1 MILYNV
7 TVKIVEPLETEWLQW
22 MRETHIPDVM
32 NTGLF
37 VNHKICKL
45 LHDDEDGGVTYAFQ
59 YFCKDMAA
67 FQEYQTKHAKAL
79 QEDHS
84 NRYKDQYV
92 AFRTLMEVIE

>member
-7 TVKIVEPLETEWLQW
+7 TVKIKKSLEAEWLQW
-22 MRETHIPDVM
+22 MRESHIPDVL

-37 VNHKICKL
+37 LDNKICKI
-45 LHDDEDGGVTYAFQ
+45 LHEEEDGGVTYAFQ
-59 YFCKDMAA
+59 YYCKDMEA
-67 FQEYQTKHAKAL
+67 FNTYQDNHAKAL
-79 QEDHS
+79 QADHS

>member
-7 TVKIVEPLETEWLQW
+7 TVKIAESLETEWLQW
-22 MRETHIPDVM
+22 MREAHIPDVM

-37 VNHKICKL
+37 INHKICKI

-59 YFCKDMAA
+59 YFCKDMDT
-67 FQEYQTKHAKAL
+67 FQEYQAKHAKAL
-79 QEDHS
+79 QADHAG
-84 NRYKDQYV
+84 RYKDQYV